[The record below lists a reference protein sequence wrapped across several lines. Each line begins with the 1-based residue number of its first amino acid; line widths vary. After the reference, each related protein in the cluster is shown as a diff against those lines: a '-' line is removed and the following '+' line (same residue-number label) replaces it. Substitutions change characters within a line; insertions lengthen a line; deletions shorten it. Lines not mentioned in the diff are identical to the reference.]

1 MERGA
6 VIRLDDT
13 ITGFDLAKLGRP
25 YCVVAVDGDPPAT
38 IYVVPR
44 STQPQS
50 QGVETPTGV
59 LPGLNDRGRFLWR
72 PYPVAVADV
81 ENVPLL
87 GILPDPYRTRV
98 LEQAN
103 LAEFE
108 IG

>member
-13 ITGFDLAKLGRP
+13 ITGFDFAKLGRP

-38 IYVVPR
+38 VYVVPR
-44 STQPQS
+44 STKPQS
-50 QGVETPTGV
+50 QGVATPQGV
-59 LPGLNDRGRFLWR
+59 LPGLNDWGRFLWR
-72 PYPVAVADV
+72 PYPVAVADI
-81 ENVPLL
+81 ENVPVL

-103 LAEFE
+103 LAEFD